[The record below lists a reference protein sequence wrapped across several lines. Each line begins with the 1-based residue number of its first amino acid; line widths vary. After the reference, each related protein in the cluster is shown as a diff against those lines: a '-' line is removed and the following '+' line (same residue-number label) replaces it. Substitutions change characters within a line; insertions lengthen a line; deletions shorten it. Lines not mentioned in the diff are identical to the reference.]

1 MTAESLKE
9 KVLEA
14 NLELGRSGLVK
25 LTWGNV
31 SGIDRKNGLVAIKPS
46 GVPYAGMELKHIV
59 LMDLDGKVVEGE
71 CKPSVDTP
79 THLVLY
85 NKFPFIGGV
94 THTHSKYAT
103 IFAQAR
109 HEITCLGTTHADHFG
124 GSVPVTRALMKEE
137 AAEAYEEN
145 TGRIIVERFAGKEPG
160 DTPAVLVADHG
171 PFAWG
176 KDAMDSVKMSIALE
190 MVAEMAFGTM
200 WLNSEKQS
208 IPGYI
213 RDIHHGR
220 KHGPGAAYGQQT
232 DH

>member
-1 MTAESLKE
+1 M
-9 KVLEA
+9 VLDA
-14 NLELGRSGLVK
+14 NLELGCSGLVK

-31 SGIDRKNGLVAIKPS
+31 SGIDRDNGLIAIKPS
-46 GVPYAGMELKHIV
+46 GIPYSDIKVEHIV
-59 LMDLDGKVVEGE
+59 VLDLAGKTVEGRY
-71 CKPSVDTP
+71 KPSVDTP

-85 NKFPFIGGV
+85 NAFADIGGI
-94 THTHSKYAT
+94 THTHSTHAT
-103 IFAQAR
+103 MFAQAR
-109 HEITCLGTTHADHFG
+109 REIICMGTTHADHFLG
-124 GSVPVTRALMKEE
+124 PVPVTRVLTKEE

-145 TGRIIVERFAGKEPG
+145 TGRIIVERFDGKQPT

-200 WLNSEKQS
+200 QINSEKQS

-220 KHGPGAAYGQQT
+220 KHGRGAAYGQQT

>member
-1 MTAESLKE
+1 MTIENLK
-9 KVLEA
+9 KMVLDA
-14 NLELGRSGLVK
+14 NLELGCSGLVK

-31 SGIDRKNGLVAIKPS
+31 SGIDRDNGLIAIKPS
-46 GVPYAGMELKHIV
+46 GIPYSDIKVEHIV
-59 LMDLDGKVVEGE
+59 VLDLAGKTVEGR

-85 NKFPFIGGV
+85 NAFADIGGI
-94 THTHSKYAT
+94 THTHSTHAT
-103 IFAQAR
+103 MFAQAR
-109 HEITCLGTTHADHFG
+109 REIICMGTTHADHFLG
-124 GSVPVTRALMKEE
+124 PVPVTRVLAKEE
-137 AAEAYEEN
+137 AKEAYEEN
-145 TGRIIVERFAGKEPG
+145 TGRIIVERFDGKQPT

-200 WLNSEKQS
+200 QINSEKQS

-220 KHGPGAAYGQQT
+220 KHGPGTAYGQQT
-232 DH
+232 DR